1 MIHLVI
7 PGRPPLEIHYL
18 VCDINGTLAVDGIL
32 MDGIHE
38 SILALNEEVDIH
50 LLTADTNGTGAE
62 IASVLGVKY
71 CILKPGKER
80 EQKADYVRQLGA
92 NRVAAIGQ
100 GANDEFMLKEAGLG
114 ICVLSPEGTTLP
126 TMIAAD
132 IVATDGNAAL
142 QLLLHPSR
150 LVGSL
155 RI

>member
-38 SILALNEEVDIH
+38 SILDLCDQVDIH

-80 EQKADYVRQLGA
+80 EQKVEYIRKLGVSW
-92 NRVAAIGQ
+92 VAAIGQ
-100 GANDEFMLKEAGLG
+100 GANDELMLKEAALG
-114 ICVLSPEGTTLP
+114 ICVLSPEGTTFS
-126 TMIAAD
+126 TMLAAD
-132 IVATDGNAAL
+132 LIATDGNAAL
-142 QLLLHPSR
+142 QLFLRPSR
-150 LVGSL
+150 LIGSL